1 MPVTAP
7 WRTVP
12 SLLRTQAELHPDEVV
27 VADGPVRI
35 SARALREQAHE
46 FARALMALGVGAGD
60 RVALWAPNGWQ
71 WVIAACGIW
80 DAGAVVVPLSTRYKA
95 IEAGD
100 MLARTG
106 ASTLVANA
114 RFLGTDY
121 LRILAT
127 EFGGPA
133 DGRPVKGLT
142 DLRNVLVL
150 DGPGALSHSHGY
162 DEITDLAQSV
172 DPDDAEARASAVR
185 GEDVFSILATSG
197 TTGEPKGV
205 MLSSEQILRAYWD
218 WSDIVGLRAGD
229 PYPIVS
235 PFAHGFGINA
245 GLLASL
251 MRLAQMHPIAVFDPD
266 HALEL
271 IENARLSILAGPPAL
286 FARLLSRDDLARHDI
301 SSLRVAVVGAAA
313 VPTQLVRQMLDV
325 LGFERVVN
333 AYGLMEGSFVTAT
346 RTGDPIEVVAAT
358 AGRPAPGM
366 EVRIVD
372 DAGQPRSAGERG
384 EILIRGYG
392 VMCGYWNAPELTR
405 EAVDPDGWLHTGDI
419 GVCDDQGNLSIVDRK
434 KEMFIVAGFNAY
446 PAEIENLLARH
457 PAVAQVGVVGI
468 PDSRSGEVGC
478 AFVVPAPGAELTPET
493 LVAWARASMSNYKVP
508 RRVFVVPE
516 LPLTSNGKVDKA
528 ALRARALEAV

>member
-1 MPVTAP
+1 MPETVP

-12 SLLRTQAELHPDEVV
+12 SLLRSQAARYPGEVA

-35 SARALREQAHE
+35 SAGALREQAQE
-46 FARALMALGVGAGD
+46 FARALMALGAGAGD

-100 MLARTG
+100 MLSRTG
-106 ASTLVANA
+106 ASILVANA
-114 RFLGTDY
+114 RFLGSDY
-121 LRILAT
+121 LRMLAA

-142 DLRNVLVL
+142 DLRNILVL
-150 DGPGALSHSHGY
+150 DGPGTPPYVHGY
-162 DEITDLAQSV
+162 DEIAELAQAV
-172 DPDDAEARASAVR
+172 DPDQAEARACAVR

-205 MLSSEQILRAYWD
+205 MLSSAQILRAYWD

-229 PYPIVS
+229 RYPIVS

-271 IENARLSILAGPPAL
+271 IESARLSILAGPPAL
-286 FARLLSRDDLARHDI
+286 FARLLSRDDLADHDI

-346 RTGDPIEVVAAT
+346 RTEDPIEVVAAT

-366 EVRIVD
+366 EVLIVD
-372 DAGQPRSAGERG
+372 GSGHPLPSGERG
-384 EILIRGYG
+384 EILVRGYG
-392 VMCGYWNAPELTR
+392 VMCGYWNAPGLTR
-405 EAVDPDGWLHTGDI
+405 EAVDSDGWLHTGDI
-419 GVCDDQGNLSIVDRK
+419 GVCDERGNLSIVDRK

-478 AFVVPAPGAELTPET
+478 AFVVPAPGAELAPET
-493 LVAWARASMSNYKVP
+493 LIAWARQSMSNYKVP

-528 ALRARALEAV
+528 ALRARALEGV

>member
-1 MPVTAP
+1 MPETVP

-12 SLLRTQAELHPDEVV
+12 SLLRAQAALHPDDVV
-27 VADGPVRI
+27 VADGPVRL
-35 SARALREQAHE
+35 SVAALREQAHE
-46 FARALMALGVGAGD
+46 FARALMALGVEAGD
-60 RVALWAPNGWQ
+60 RIALWAPNGWQ
-71 WVIAACGIW
+71 WVVAACGIW

-95 IEAGD
+95 IEAGEV
-100 MLARTG
+100 LSRTG
-106 ASTLVANA
+106 TSVLVANA
-114 RFLGTDY
+114 HFHRSDY
-121 LRILAT
+121 LQMLAA

-133 DGRPVKGLT
+133 DGRPVKGLAE
-142 DLRNVLVL
+142 LRNILVL
-150 DGPGALSHSHGY
+150 DGPGAPPSVHGY
-162 DEITDLAQSV
+162 DEIARLARAV
-172 DPDDAEARASAVR
+172 DPADAEARADSIR

-205 MLSSEQILRAYWD
+205 MLSSEQILQAYWD
-218 WSDIVGLRAGD
+218 WSDIVSLRAGD
-229 PYPIVS
+229 RYPIVS

-251 MRLAQMHPIAVFDPD
+251 MRLAQMHPIAVFNPD
-266 HALEL
+266 QALEL
-271 IENARLSILAGPPAL
+271 IESAGLSLLAGPPAL
-286 FARLLSRDDLARHDI
+286 FARLLSRDDLSRHDI
-301 SSLRVAVVGAAA
+301 SSLRVAVVGAAS

-325 LGFERVVN
+325 LGFQRVVN

-346 RTGDPIEVVAAT
+346 RAEDPVEIVAST

-366 EVRIVD
+366 EVRIAD
-372 DAGQPRSAGERG
+372 DAGRPLPAGERG
-384 EILIRGYG
+384 EIFIRGYG
-392 VMCGYWNAPELTR
+392 VMCGYWQAPDLTR
-405 EAVDPDGWLHTGDI
+405 EAVDADGWLHTGDI
-419 GVCDDQGNLSIVDRK
+419 GLCDEQGNLSIVDRK

-478 AFVVPAPGAELTPET
+478 AFVVPAPGTELTPEA
-493 LVAWARASMSNYKVP
+493 LIAWARESMSNYKVP

-528 ALRARALEAV
+528 ALRARALEGV